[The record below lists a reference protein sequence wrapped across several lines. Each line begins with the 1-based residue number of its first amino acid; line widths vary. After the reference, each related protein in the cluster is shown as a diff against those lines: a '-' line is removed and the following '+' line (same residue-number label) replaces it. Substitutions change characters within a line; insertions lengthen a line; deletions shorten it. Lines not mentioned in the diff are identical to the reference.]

1 MDIVGCV
8 LHHPGQYFV
17 EVTVYGGRWV
27 RGRGRGDLHLSS
39 QPFME
44 VKSIYWGGCEGGKEG
59 EVGATY
65 IFPAALHGVN
75 SV

>member
-1 MDIVGCV
+1 MGV
-8 LHHPGQYFV
+8 
-17 EVTVYGGRWV
+17 GGRD
-27 RGRGRGDLHLSS
+27 RGDLYLSS

-44 VKSIYWGGCEGGKEG
+44 VKSIYGGECEGGKEG

-75 SV
+75 SVWGRG

>member
-1 MDIVGCV
+1 MGV
-8 LHHPGQYFV
+8 
-17 EVTVYGGRWV
+17 GGRD
-27 RGRGRGDLHLSS
+27 RGDLYLSS

-44 VKSIYWGGCEGGKEG
+44 VKSIYGGCEGGKEG
-59 EVGATY
+59 EVGTTY

>member
-1 MDIVGCV
+1 MGV
-8 LHHPGQYFV
+8 
-17 EVTVYGGRWV
+17 GGRD
-27 RGRGRGDLHLSS
+27 RGDLYLSS

-44 VKSIYWGGCEGGKEG
+44 VKSIYGGECEGGKEG

-65 IFPAALHGVN
+65 IFPAALHEVN

>member
-27 RGRGRGDLHLSS
+27 RGRVRGDLHLSS

-44 VKSIYWGGCEGGKEG
+44 VKSIYGG
-59 EVGATY
+59 
-65 IFPAALHGVN
+65 GVKAGRRER
-75 SV
+75 

>member
-1 MDIVGCV
+1 MGV
-8 LHHPGQYFV
+8 
-17 EVTVYGGRWV
+17 GGRD
-27 RGRGRGDLHLSS
+27 RGDLYLSS

-44 VKSIYWGGCEGGKEG
+44 VKSIYGGGCEGGKEG

-75 SV
+75 SVWGRG